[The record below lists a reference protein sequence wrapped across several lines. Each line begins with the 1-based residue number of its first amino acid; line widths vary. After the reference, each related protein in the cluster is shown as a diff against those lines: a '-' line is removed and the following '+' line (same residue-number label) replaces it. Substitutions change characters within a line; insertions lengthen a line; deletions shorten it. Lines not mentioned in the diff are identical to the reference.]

1 MDMRLAPLDTTKMR
15 LAPLDTTKMEVYKD
29 VWIVTT
35 PSALK
40 LCVAAISTFM
50 SDFSSHW
57 RCCAAIYIHLCLLYS
72 TLTIRDYPMDHGTC
86 ESDHCLVVSMQPM
99 HYI

>member
-1 MDMRLAPLDTTKMR
+1 MDMR

-50 SDFSSHW
+50 DFSLHW
-57 RCCAAIYIHLCLLYS
+57 RFCAAIYTSMSPEDFKLS
-72 TLTIRDYPMDHGTC
+72 TLTIRDYPMDHGIL
-86 ESDHCLVVSMQPM
+86 CL
-99 HYI
+99 

>member
-1 MDMRLAPLDTTKMR
+1 MDMR

-50 SDFSSHW
+50 DFSSHW
-57 RCCAAIYIHLCLLYS
+57 RCCAAIYTSMSPEDFKLS
-72 TLTIRDYPMDHGTC
+72 TLTIRDYPMDHGIL
-86 ESDHCLVVSMQPM
+86 CL
-99 HYI
+99 